1 MRWPWQKAEVRN
13 YTDSIV
19 SALTAHA
26 AGTGGITAL
35 STAAL
40 QACAQLYANALGA
53 CAVTGPPGTVAAFDA
68 TWRSAVAASLVRYGS
83 SVHTVSA
90 HPQSGLVMRPVA
102 SWDMTGGSDPASWRY
117 SIQRAGPS
125 VTEFVK
131 VPADE
136 VLHLRW
142 QVDPA
147 RPWIGVAPMAHASD
161 SGTLAGWMDRR
172 LREEASMPTGAIVP
186 VAKFEP
192 EDDADLD
199 SETATDPLAQIRQD
213 LSGSKGQLLL
223 LESAMASADS
233 MGSAPRRDW
242 IASRFGADPPTGLI
256 ELRRDVGISVAS
268 ACGIPSGLVGG
279 SASAISGQLA
289 RESWRQ
295 FVSTA
300 VDGLCRRI
308 EAQVSSQLG
317 IIITI
322 DSSPLG
328 GRDVL
333 ARASAFRRLIEAG
346 LSVDDARA
354 AAGI

>member
-90 HPQSGLVMRPVA
+90 HPQSGLVMRPAA

-147 RPWIGVAPMAHASD
+147 RPWIGVSPLAHAAD
-161 SGTLAGWMDRR
+161 TGGLAGWLDRR
-172 LREEASMPTGAIVP
+172 LREESSMPCGGIIPTSR
-186 VAKFEP
+186 FEP
-192 EDDADLD
+192 EDDANLG
-199 SETATDPLAQIRQD
+199 ENATDPLAQIRAD

-223 LESAMASADS
+223 LESGMASADS
-233 MGSAPRRDW
+233 MASAPRRDW

-268 ACGIPSGLVGG
+268 ACGIPSGLIGG
-279 SASAISGQLA
+279 SAAISGQLA

-300 VDGLCRRI
+300 VDGLCRRV
-308 EAQVSSQLG
+308 ESQVSSQLS
-317 IIITI
+317 ITITI

-346 LSVDDARA
+346 LSVADARS

>member
-1 MRWPWQKAEVRN
+1 M
-13 YTDSIV
+13 
-19 SALTAHA
+19 
-26 AGTGGITAL
+26 
-35 STAAL
+35 
-40 QACAQLYANALGA
+40 
-53 CAVTGPPGTVAAFDA
+53 
-68 TWRSAVAASLVRYGS
+68 
-83 SVHTVSA
+83 
-90 HPQSGLVMRPVA
+90 
-102 SWDMTGGSDPASWRY
+102 
-117 SIQRAGPS
+117 
-125 VTEFVK
+125 
-131 VPADE
+131 
-136 VLHLRW
+136 RW

-147 RPWIGVAPMAHASD
+147 RPWIGVVADGAREPTA
-161 SGTLAGWMDRR
+161 GTLAGWMDQTFARGGVVCR
-172 LREEASMPTGAIVP
+172 LGAIVP

-199 SETATDPLAQIRQD
+199 SEDCDRSTWHRSDRTYQRIEGPASTAR
-213 LSGSKGQLLL
+213 K
-223 LESAMASADS
+223 SAMASADS

-279 SASAISGQLA
+279 SASAISWPACKGILETV
-289 RESWRQ
+289 R
-295 FVSTA
+295 FSTA

-333 ARASAFRRLIEAG
+333 ARASAFRRLIEGWAVCG
-346 LSVDDARA
+346 RREGGCGDLSGA
-354 AAGI
+354 